1 MTPETFAKWKKDR
14 MERKQVAIFSPLEA
28 EKEKEDAEKANEKKK
43 VSSKEARL
51 LSGRALFIYNPN
63 LFVDDEGAAAN
74 DAYEVV
80 DPSGIARAV

>member
-1 MTPETFAKWKKDR
+1 M
-14 MERKQVAIFSPLEA
+14 
-28 EKEKEDAEKANEKKK
+28 
-43 VSSKEARL
+43 SSKEARL

-74 DAYEVV
+74 VAYEVV

>member
-1 MTPETFAKWKKDR
+1 M
-14 MERKQVAIFSPLEA
+14 
-28 EKEKEDAEKANEKKK
+28 
-43 VSSKEARL
+43 SSKEARL
-51 LSGRALFIYNPN
+51 LSGRALFIDNPN